1 MPIQYETGLAFSTN
15 LNQAKRR
22 ACALTNGQ
30 SSRIRKDSS
39 LTQYA

>member
-1 MPIQYETGLAFSTN
+1 MPIQYETGLAFST
-15 LNQAKRR
+15 NQAKRR